1 MPFETGCA
9 DLRHSA
15 LVYDSEEEFLARSV
29 PFVREGLEAGEG
41 AIVARTRPGLAVMRE
56 SLGADADRVRLIDVG
71 SAYTRPARMLAAY
84 HQVFAEQLRLT
95 PALRVVADVQYG
107 PDPAEW
113 DLWTGYEAVANRA
126 FGHLP
131 VWVLCS
137 YDANATPGPILEG
150 VWQTHREVLSGDTWT
165 TSQRFEDPDDL
176 LRRLTP
182 VPEPLAELRSLPAA
196 GDLEQLRERLAAQL
210 TAEGVGGAKALDL
223 LLAATELAKNA
234 DEHGGGIEH
243 VRVGRARGRFV
254 CEIVDDGPGF
264 DDPAAGYGAPREG
277 GGAGLWVAR
286 QLAWQLELFR
296 SAEGFTARIWL

>member
-1 MPFETGCA
+1 MALDTGFT

-15 LVYDSEEEFLARSV
+15 FVHDSEEDFLARSV

-56 SLGADADRVRLIDVG
+56 ALGDDADRVRLIDVS
-71 SAYTRPARMLAAY
+71 SAYTRPARMLTAY
-84 HQVFAEQLRLT
+84 HHVFAEQLWLA

-137 YDANATPGPILEG
+137 YDAKATPGPILEG
-150 VWQTHREVLSGDTWT
+150 VWQTHREVLSGETWT
-165 TSQRFEDPDDL
+165 TSERFEDPDDV

-182 VPEPLAELRSLPAA
+182 APEPLPELRSLPVG
-196 GDLEQLRERLAAQL
+196 GDLEQLRERLAGELA
-210 TAEGVGGAKALDL
+210 AERVGGAKALEL
-223 LLAATELAKNA
+223 LVAATELAKNA
-234 DEHGGGIEH
+234 VEHGGGIVD

-254 CEIVDDGPGF
+254 CEIVDGGPGF
-264 DDPAAGYGAPREG
+264 DDPAAGYVAPREG
-277 GGAGLWVAR
+277 GGTGLWVAR

-296 SAEGFTARIWL
+296 SPAGFTARIWL